1 MSVPLLLA
9 SRSPRRI
16 QMLRE
21 AGFDPMVVPAGI
33 EDSLFRI
40 DHHVDSVP
48 SLVISLAYFKAMQVI
63 DGRDSLEDQP
73 VILAADTVC
82 SIDRTVIGKPACRQA
97 AQEMIESFM
106 ERTHQVVTGVCILD
120 RRTRQR
126 HLFHDQADVHL
137 GRIDDDVLEQYLD
150 QEHWRG
156 KAGAYNYSDRVDAGW
171 PLSCDGDPTTVMG
184 LPMVRLVPMLSHRAV
199 ARPGEPSC

>member
-97 AQEMIESFM
+97 AS
-106 ERTHQVVTGVCILD
+106 
-120 RRTRQR
+120 
-126 HLFHDQADVHL
+126 
-137 GRIDDDVLEQYLD
+137 
-150 QEHWRG
+150 
-156 KAGAYNYSDRVDAGW
+156 YS
-171 PLSCDGDPTTVMG
+171 
-184 LPMVRLVPMLSHRAV
+184 
-199 ARPGEPSC
+199 ARC